1 MDRRKK
7 NTFVGG
13 MTKDLEQ
20 LKRVPKMNYL
30 KTKFLCC
37 DPELRKQNRLLEK
50 S

>member
-7 NTFVGG
+7 NTFIGG
-13 MTKDLEQ
+13 MIRDLEQ
-20 LKRVPKMNYL
+20 IKRVPKMNYF

-37 DPELRKQNRLLEK
+37 DPELRKHNRLLEK